1 MPLPATESHIPI
13 NASTSGGR
21 GKYTGV
27 SAFKSVCII
36 VYLPKEELGANSNC
50 CGQSNLFANMD
61 LCI

>member
-1 MPLPATESHIPI
+1 MPLPPTKSHIPV

-27 SAFKSVCII
+27 FAFQSVCI
-36 VYLPKEELGANSNC
+36 VVSLHKEELGANSNC

-61 LCI
+61 LYI